1 MRGKLCKKFIVFYLA
16 FMIILPYEVSM
27 SDATNAK
34 SVDPAEIANFSAM
47 ADEWWDEAGK
57 FKPLH
62 KFNPIRI
69 GYVRDQ
75 VLNHFGRQTDD
86 AVTKLRPFK
95 GLRFLDIGCG
105 GGLLSE
111 PMARLGAD
119 MVSADASEKNI
130 QVAGIHAKKMG
141 LNIDYRHTS
150 AEDLAQAGEKFDVIL
165 NMEVIEHVAD
175 VEGFVEAC
183 CKLLSPGGLMFVA
196 TLNRTPKSYALA
208 IIGAEYI
215 LRWLPKGT
223 HNWKKFLKPSEVSH
237 HLRNNGLIVKD
248 LAGATYNPFE
258 DRWHLSKDLSV
269 NYLLTSAKPE

>member
-1 MRGKLCKKFIVFYLA
+1 
-16 FMIILPYEVSM
+16 M

-34 SVDPAEIANFSAM
+34 SVDPVEIANFSAM
-47 ADEWWDEAGK
+47 ADEWWDETGK

-75 VLNHFGRQTDD
+75 ILSHFGRQTDD
-86 AVTKLRPFK
+86 TVTKLKPFK

-130 QVAGIHAKKMG
+130 QIAGIHAEKMG

-150 AEDLAQAGEKFDVIL
+150 AENLAEAGEKFDVIL

-183 CKLLSPGGLMFVA
+183 CELLAPGGLMFVA

-208 IIGAEYI
+208 IVGAEYI

-258 DRWHLSKDLSV
+258 DRWHLSKDLNV
-269 NYLLTSAKPE
+269 NYLLTSAKSK